1 MIEAIIF
8 DKDGTLFDFQATWGV
23 WTGLVIEELSQG
35 DAQLMAALADRVDYD
50 PQTKKLRPSSFV
62 IAGAAHEIVDAV
74 HPMLQGWDWN
84 DLAQFLNGKAA
95 LVPQVPV
102 ADLDAVLGQLRGDG
116 YKLAVMTN
124 DAESS
129 ARVHLAPYLDMLDMV
144 VGSDSGHGAKPDPDP
159 LLAIAKAL
167 GVAPAACAMVGD
179 STHDLGAGRA
189 AGMQTIGV
197 LTGPA
202 SRSDLTHLADVVLQT
217 VADIPSWL
225 GTDTT

>member
-1 MIEAIIF
+1 MIKAFIF

-23 WTGLVIEELSQG
+23 WTGLIISDLADG
-35 DAQLMAALADRVDYD
+35 DAALIQALADRLDYD
-50 PQTKKLRPSSFV
+50 LDAHVLRPTSFV

-74 HPMLQGWDWN
+74 LPLLPNWEWDA
-84 DLAQFLNGKAA
+84 LSVFLNDKAA
-95 LVPQVPV
+95 AVPQVPV
-102 ADLDAVLGQLRGDG
+102 ADLDAVLGDLRGRG

-129 ARVHLAPYLDMLDMV
+129 ARAHLAPHLNLLDMV
-144 VGSDSGHGAKPDPDP
+144 VGSDSGHGAKPDPAP

-167 GVAPAACAMVGD
+167 GVGPADCAMVGD

-202 SRSDLTHLADVVLQT
+202 VRVDLAALADVVLET
-217 VADIPSWL
+217 VVDIPTWL